1 MIGRILVAVDDSA
14 PALAAA
20 EYGVRLAKELSA
32 GLLFVTVADRG
43 GDPEVVLRHVT
54 SVARAAGVP
63 ATSRVVPDGQQPYE
77 ALLDAALAEDVDLVV
92 MGRSDRRSSGR
103 PYVGSQTEHL
113 LEFVHVPVV
122 VVPESAG
129 ATPGDERGSTAD
141 PPRARIIRP
150 G

>member
-1 MIGRILVAVDDSA
+1 MIDRILVAVDDSA

-20 EYGVRLAKELSA
+20 EYGVRLAEELSA
-32 GLLFVTVADRG
+32 ELLFVTVADRG

-113 LEFVHVPVV
+113 LEFAHVPVV

-129 ATPGDERGSTAD
+129 PATGLD
-141 PPRARIIRP
+141 PSAAASAPPARIIRR